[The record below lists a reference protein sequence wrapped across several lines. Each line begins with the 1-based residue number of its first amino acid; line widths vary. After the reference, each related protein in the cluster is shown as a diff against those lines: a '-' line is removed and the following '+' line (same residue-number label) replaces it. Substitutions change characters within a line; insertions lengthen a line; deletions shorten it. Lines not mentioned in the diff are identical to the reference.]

1 MHRSPFPL
9 SNNRAGSLFELL
21 HVDIWGPHHL
31 HTYNGCK
38 FFLTIV
44 DDFSRATWVHLLS
57 HKSNATSLLQAFI
70 VFVEKQFDA
79 KVKIVRSDNGME
91 FHSGSIQA
99 FYTTR
104 GIAIQSS
111 CVDTPQQNGVAERKH

>member
-21 HVDIWGPHHL
+21 HVDIWGPHHI

-70 VFVEKQFDA
+70 VFVEKQSDA
-79 KVKIVRSDNGME
+79 KVKVVRSDNGLE
-91 FHSGSIQA
+91 FHSRPIQE
-99 FYTTR
+99 FYTAK
-104 GIAIQSS
+104 GISI
-111 CVDTPQQNGVAERKH
+111 